1 MSSEITPLGRS
12 DHNTHNLSTTQLL
25 SQVGGNRRNLSELI
39 KEIGFKKAD
48 PNEVPK
54 NENLNGRLGKTRT
67 GTGRQYRLNE
77 GTLKFDKEVPK
88 DVDSAFQKMKE
99 LNQAT
104 YPNLPKEELPLTK
117 PILYLEQTGDRVEL
131 KCEVAGV
138 LFASHTP
145 EKRRIFQ
152 DSTTGCVNNGEIMIS
167 ADRALIANYVNTL
180 NLTPEQK
187 ELFATFMEAKAP
199 APTPTT
205 PPIKQREAAPQ
216 AASSAVSD
224 SPSSINMCV
233 LTADYSTPTLT
244 AKSTIE
250 TVDTLRKTKQILS
263 AEYEFLSA
271 KLADPHLGKV
281 DKSIVQDRMEKCLN
295 MMEACAAYDGYDK
308 PVNMKNMSDVKE
320 WLGSYY
326 WRSTIM
332 ENFIAC
338 STQGSKNPH
347 IDAYRKS
354 VNEFIAAPVNFR
366 IQSITCGDKTS
377 SILRCGVLYDPTNP
391 FTHLNELKE
400 IQKKG
405 PDAIQAKR
413 QEIQKIQDS
422 NRENPFVVASTGFAL
437 EQLSDTASLDK
448 TIRERENNL
457 TRQALQVVWAQLEIA
472 QQSQEPFPD
481 GKLKMSHVTILNEDN
496 ISIDK
501 SVGWYHHEGNEIQD
515 MAAVYKLLDN
525 KQILFDNT
533 GPYIDDK
540 GQIHMP
546 FKAENGPD
554 TIKLETAF
562 FNISTQGRLRNKGVM
577 QSAINQESA
586 AKVGIKI
593 PKKTYTSVEQV
604 NALNAELEANG
615 FQSGIS
621 CLSAKD
627 RTGWTLYQYELD
639 KLESHGVARPSGFET
654 PGYKMLADVLEQ
666 NYGKRILKVVK
677 AKLRDV
683 GKMEHGG
690 LAVAQL
696 RDTIEGAITLLGRN
710 GRNITIFDAES
721 TDIGSPRGS
730 EASSSSSSGSDS
742 EER

>member
-1 MSSEITPLGRS
+1 MGKN
-12 DHNTHNLSTTQLL
+12 DHNTHNLTTTQLL
-25 SQVGGNRRNLSELI
+25 KQVGGNGRDLSKII
-39 KEIGFKKAD
+39 KEIGLTKTKTD
-48 PNEVPK
+48 EVPANK
-54 NENLNGRLGKTRT
+54 KITGRFGKART
-67 GTGRQYRLNE
+67 GPGRQYRLNQ
-77 GTLKFDKEVPK
+77 GTLKFDTEISK
-88 DVDSAFQKMKE
+88 DVTSAFLKMKE

-104 YPNLPKEELPLTK
+104 FPNLREDELFLTK

-131 KCEVAGV
+131 KCEIAGV

-152 DSTTGCVNNGEIMIS
+152 NSTTGYINNGEVMIS
-167 ADRALIANYVNTL
+167 ADRALVANYVNTL

-187 ELFATFMEAKAP
+187 ELFATFMEAPAP
-199 APTPTT
+199 APTSTT
-205 PPIKQREAAPQ
+205 PPVKQLDPVPLP
-216 AASSAVSD
+216 ASSVMSD
-224 SPSSINMCV
+224 SPSSIKMCV
-233 LTADYSTPTLT
+233 LTADYSTPTLAAT
-244 AKSTIE
+244 STIQ

-263 AEYEFLSA
+263 AEYEFLSS
-271 KLADPHLGKV
+271 KLTDPHLGKV
-281 DKSIVQDRMEKCLN
+281 DKLSIDDQMEKCLK

-326 WRSTIM
+326 WRSTVM
-332 ENFIAC
+332 ENFITC
-338 STQGSKNPH
+338 SNEGSQNPH
-347 IDAYRKS
+347 MDAYRKS
-354 VNEFIAAPVNFR
+354 ANEFIAAPVNFR
-366 IQSITCGDKTS
+366 IQSITCGGEAS

-391 FTHLNELKE
+391 FTHLDELKE
-400 IQKKG
+400 IKNKG
-405 PDAIQAKR
+405 PEAIKAKR
-413 QEIQKIQDS
+413 QEIQGIQDS
-422 NRENPFVVASTGFAL
+422 NKGNPFVAASTAFAL
-437 EQLSDTASLDK
+437 EQLSDTASLDR

-472 QQSQEPFPD
+472 QQKQEPFPD

-540 GQIHMP
+540 GLIHMP
-546 FKAENGPD
+546 FKAENGPN

-562 FNISTQGRLRNKGVM
+562 FNISTQGRLRNKGIM

-586 AKVGIKI
+586 AKIGIKI

-604 NALNAELEANG
+604 NALNARLEAEG

-639 KLESHGVARPSGFET
+639 KLESHGVTRPSGFET

-683 GKMEHGG
+683 GKIEHGG

-696 RDTIEGAITLLGRN
+696 RDTLEGAITLLGRN
-710 GRNITIFDAES
+710 GRNIMLLDAES
-721 TDIGSPRGS
+721 TSIGESSAS
-730 EASSSSSSGSDS
+730 EASASSSSESDN